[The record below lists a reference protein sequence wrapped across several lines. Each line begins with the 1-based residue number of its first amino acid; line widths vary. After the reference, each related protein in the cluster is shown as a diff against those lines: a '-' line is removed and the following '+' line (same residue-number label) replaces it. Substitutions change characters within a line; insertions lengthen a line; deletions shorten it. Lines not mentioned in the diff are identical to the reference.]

1 MAYNQQYG
9 QRPPQGAPPGQ
20 RPPQGYPPQPQGGR
34 GGGYPPGPAPNQYNN
49 GQPPQ
54 QQYGQQPPAQ
64 VRVCSFCL
72 FEGSND
78 ILLIFPFSL
87 SLSTEASKGNIQ
99 HPLDNMVVTVVSSR
113 LPDNTPE
120 ASKGNTRLLP
130 DNTPPILREAFS
142 RLDRAEDRGRISTSN
157 GTLIIT
163 ATWRRMRKKRLLLGL
178 QPSTL
183 TVAEQSQRAKLP
195 CVLLQ
200 ANRWVGIPLP
210 NWSEYLTRIFRAPS
224 TCLNIRA
231 CTNFSR

>member
-9 QRPPQGAPPGQ
+9 QRSPQGAPPGQ

-87 SLSTEASKGNIQ
+87 SLLARRPARAISSTSWTIRWSRWSAA
-99 HPLDNMVVTVVSSR
+99 SSR
-113 LPDNTPE
+113 TIPRRPARAIPGSSRTIRR
-120 ASKGNTRLLP
+120 ASSGRHSAARTGRGTGAEFQRAMVRSLLP
-130 DNTPPILREAFS
+130 RHGA
-142 RLDRAEDRGRISTSN
+142 A
-157 GTLIIT
+157 
-163 ATWRRMRKKRLLLGL
+163 
-178 QPSTL
+178 
-183 TVAEQSQRAKLP
+183 
-195 CVLLQ
+195 
-200 ANRWVGIPLP
+200 
-210 NWSEYLTRIFRAPS
+210 
-224 TCLNIRA
+224 
-231 CTNFSR
+231 